1 MRKWIGCCL
10 VLLVIVLAAQLSA
23 QEVSPAWTRF
33 RGPNG
38 SGVVTGEKLPTELRP
53 SSAAWSI
60 ELPGAGH
67 SCPVVW
73 GDKIWVTSFRDSTEE
88 LVLSCF
94 DVNDGRELWERTRRL
109 KPHPMHR
116 LNNPATST
124 PAVDANA
131 VYLLVMEPEHL
142 RLIAWNHQGE
152 ELWQRDFGNWVAQH
166 GFAASPMLHRDKVI
180 VLNSQEPWE
189 GLPTPGD
196 SRLVAVR
203 ASDGSDI
210 WSCDLKED
218 KACYATPV
226 VWCDSSKKE
235 WLVCTTQGDGVL
247 MVEPETGERAWNQVA
262 FKQRTVGSPILSG
275 NRVIANNGSGGGG
288 NYVVSMRLDDREHST
303 TWEMRQAAS
312 YVPTLIE
319 VEGRVYV
326 FADNGVVTCL
336 ESESGKEVWRERLSD
351 GFWASPVSDGHSIYC
366 LDKNGEVKVIKAGD
380 KFEVLGSFD
389 LGAPSQAAA
398 AISGERIFFRTTKH
412 LWCFAAS
419 PKK

>member
-1 MRKWIGCCL
+1 MRVWIGCC
-10 VLLVIVLAAQLSA
+10 VALLTIGCTFQLTA
-23 QEVSPAWTRF
+23 QEAGSEWARF

-38 SGVVTGEKLPTELRP
+38 SGLVTGSKLPTDLRP
-53 SSAAWSI
+53 SSAAWSN
-60 ELPGAGH
+60 ELPGVGH

-73 GDKIWVTSFRDSTEE
+73 GDKIWVTSYRDSTEE
-88 LVLSCF
+88 LVLTCL
-94 DVNDGRELWERTRRL
+94 DVTDGRVLWERARRL
-109 KPHPMHR
+109 QPHPMHR

-131 VYLLVMEPEHL
+131 IYLLVMEPEHL
-142 RLIAWNHQGE
+142 RLLAWNHQGE
-152 ELWQRDFGNWVAQH
+152 ELWQRDFGTWVAQH
-166 GFAASPMLHRDKVI
+166 GFAASPMLHQGKVI

-189 GLPTPGD
+189 GLPPPGD
-196 SRLVAVR
+196 SRLLAVR
-203 ASDGSDI
+203 ASDGSDV
-210 WSCDLKED
+210 WVCDLKED
-218 KACYATPV
+218 KACYATPI

-247 MVEPETGERAWNQVA
+247 LVNPETGERAWNQVA

-288 NYVVSMRLDDREHST
+288 NYVVSMRLDDREHAT

-336 ESESGKEVWRERLSD
+336 DSDTGKEVWRERLSD
-351 GFWASPVSDGHSIYC
+351 GFWASPVSDGSSIYC
-366 LDKNGEVKVIKAGD
+366 LDKNGEVKVVKAGD
-380 KFEVLGSFD
+380 KYELVGSYD

-398 AISGERIFFRTTKH
+398 AIAGGRIFFRTAEK
-412 LWCFAAS
+412 LWCFEGES
-419 PKK
+419 K